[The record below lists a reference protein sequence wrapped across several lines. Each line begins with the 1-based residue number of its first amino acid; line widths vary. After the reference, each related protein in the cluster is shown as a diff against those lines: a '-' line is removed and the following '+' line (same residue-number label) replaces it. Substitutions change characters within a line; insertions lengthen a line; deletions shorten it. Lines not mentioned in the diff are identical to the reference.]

1 MSGNLI
7 PVYLAG
13 DLVFRPEALALFA
26 QLKSIC
32 AEYGLDG
39 VAPFDGQAEA
49 RLLPPGRETILAF
62 VRADRDLMDRC
73 VAGLFC
79 IDPFRRS
86 PEMDPGTAVEIG
98 YMMGLGKPM
107 EAYTVDG
114 RLYSE
119 KVETYWRDVW
129 SENLRER
136 RESDAPSSGCMEDP
150 DGMLVHSEGL
160 LQNGMVEGFIGMSGG
175 SVAIDRN
182 FFHAFRKAAKR
193 LSKRLNL
200 QII

>member
-1 MSGNLI
+1 MSGNYI

-13 DLVFRPEALALFA
+13 DLVFRPEALSLFA
-26 QLKSIC
+26 RLKLIC
-32 AEYGLDG
+32 AEYGLEG

-62 VRADRDLMDRC
+62 VRADRDLMDHC
-73 VAGLFC
+73 AAGLFC

-119 KVETYWRDVW
+119 KVEIYWRDVW
-129 SENLRER
+129 NEDLRKR
-136 RESDAPSSGCMEDP
+136 QESDAPSSGCMEDP

-160 LQNGMVEGFIGMSGG
+160 LQNGMVEGFVGMTGG
-175 SVAIDRN
+175 SVSINQD
-182 FFHAFRKAAKR
+182 FFQAFRKAAER
-193 LSKRLNL
+193 LAARLHA
-200 QII
+200 QT

>member
-1 MSGNLI
+1 MLADLV

-13 DLVFRPEALALFA
+13 DLVFRPEALTLFA
-26 QLKSIC
+26 KLKSIC
-32 AEYGLDG
+32 TEYGLEG
-39 VAPFDGQAEA
+39 IAPFDGQAEA

-73 VAGLFC
+73 AGGLFC

-107 EAYTVDG
+107 SAYTVDG

-119 KVETYWRDVW
+119 KVETYWSGAW
-129 SENLRER
+129 NKNLRER
-136 RESDAPSSGCMEDP
+136 PASDAPSSGCMEDP
-150 DGMLVHSEGL
+150 DGMLVHSDGM
-160 LQNGMVEGFIGMSGG
+160 LQNGMVEGFIGMAGG
-175 SVAIDRN
+175 SVAVDQD
-182 FFHAFRKAAKR
+182 FFQAFRKAASSLSER
-193 LSKRLNL
+193 LYARK
-200 QII
+200 

>member
-1 MSGNLI
+1 MSGHSI

-13 DLVFRPEALALFA
+13 DLVFRPEALSLFA
-26 QLKSIC
+26 RLKSIC
-32 AEYGLDG
+32 AQYGLEG

-62 VRADRDLMDRC
+62 VRADRDLMDHC
-73 VAGLFC
+73 AAGLFC

-119 KVETYWRDVW
+119 KVEAYWREAW
-129 SENLRER
+129 SESLRER
-136 RESDAPSSGCMEDP
+136 PASDAPSSGSMEDP
-150 DGMLVHSEGL
+150 DSMLVHSEGL
-160 LQNGMVEGFIGMSGG
+160 LQNGMVEGFINMAGG
-175 SVAIDRN
+175 HVSIDPD
-182 FFHAFRKAAKR
+182 FFRAFRNAAKR
-193 LSKRLNL
+193 LSVRLHEKS
-200 QII
+200 

>member
-1 MSGNLI
+1 MSGHSI

-13 DLVFRPEALALFA
+13 DLVFRPEALSLFA
-26 QLKSIC
+26 RLKSIC
-32 AEYGLDG
+32 AEYGLEG

-62 VRADRDLMDRC
+62 VRADRDLMDQC
-73 VAGLFC
+73 AAGLFC

-114 RLYSE
+114 RLYSK
-119 KVETYWRDVW
+119 KVEAYWREAW

-136 RESDAPSSGCMEDP
+136 PASDAPSSGSMEDP
-150 DGMLVHSEGL
+150 DSMLVHSEGL
-160 LQNGMVEGFIGMSGG
+160 LQNGMVEGFINMAGG
-175 SVAIDRN
+175 HVSIDPD
-182 FFHAFRKAAKR
+182 FFRAFRNAAKR
-193 LSKRLNL
+193 LSARLHEKS
-200 QII
+200 